1 MDDKQLLDAIRG
13 IVQEETVKI
22 VDAKLSGLGASA
34 DKNVVDLETSID
46 EKLAANNEVLLRGV
60 NVIVE
65 NKYQEILN
73 LLKEDYSPVAETA
86 RKTALQVQ
94 DYPEMRGQMKT
105 IQNAVQNCNE
115 RITALETKAAI

>member
-22 VDAKLSGLGASA
+22 VDAELSGLGVSA
-34 DKNVVDLETSID
+34 DKKVVDLETSID
-46 EKLAANNEVLLRGV
+46 KKLAANNEILLRGV

-86 RKTALQVQ
+86 RNTAQQVQ

-105 IQNAVQNCNE
+105 LQNAVQNCNE
-115 RITALETKAAI
+115 RLTALEDKKAI